1 MAFGI
6 CMLTI
11 RDKIN
16 EHKGIQLI
24 FKNLNL
30 AEFQFKNKQ
39 SIFVHDKKSNRSTNI
54 KWQQNHYLYQPLF

>member
-16 EHKGIQLI
+16 KHKGIRLI

-39 SIFVHDKKSNRSTNI
+39 SIFVQDKKSNRSTNI
-54 KWQQNHYLYQPLF
+54 KWQQNHY